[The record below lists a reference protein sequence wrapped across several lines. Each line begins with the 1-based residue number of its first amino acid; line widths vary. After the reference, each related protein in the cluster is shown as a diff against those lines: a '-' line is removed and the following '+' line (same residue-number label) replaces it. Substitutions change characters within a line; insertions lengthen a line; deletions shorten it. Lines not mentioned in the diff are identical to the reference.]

1 MAFGIDDA
9 IAAGLK
15 IIDKFIPDPELK
27 AKMQRELEVD
37 GKDLKLA
44 NLQADNVEAQ
54 EISKRWQADLA
65 SDSALAKNIRPAVL
79 IFLLAAYFFFALMSM
94 FGYETRGAYV
104 ELENVWGEVDDS
116 QSVMWTDVLANPVTS
131 IEVIDCFGS
140 NCIGEVAMAGVY
152 DIKYRYRPTSDWTPV
167 DDTQDTNWTKIA
179 A

>member
-27 AKMQRELEVD
+27 AKATLELENNK
-37 GKDLKLA
+37 KDLILA

-65 SDSALAKNIRPAVL
+65 SDSWLAKNIRPATL
-79 IFLLAAYFFFALMSM
+79 IFILLAYFFFALMSM

-104 ELENVWGEVDDS
+104 ELLGQWGIV
-116 QSVMWTDVLANPVTS
+116 VMTAY
-131 IEVIDCFGS
+131 FGGRS
-140 NCIGEVAMAGVY
+140 FEKVMQMR
-152 DIKYRYRPTSDWTPV
+152 DK
-167 DDTQDTNWTKIA
+167 TKVMDEA
-179 A
+179 LKDGKK

>member
-27 AKMQRELEVD
+27 AKMTQELENNK
-37 GKDLKLA
+37 KDMLIA

-65 SDSALAKNIRPAVL
+65 SDSTLSKNIRPAVL
-79 IFLLAAYFFFALMSM
+79 IFILLAYFFFALMSM

-104 ELENVWGEVDDS
+104 ELLGQWGIV
-116 QSVMWTDVLANPVTS
+116 VMTAY
-131 IEVIDCFGS
+131 FGGRS
-140 NCIGEVAMAGVY
+140 LEKVMDRRDKAKLMETE
-152 DIKYRYRPTSDWTPV
+152 IKGA
-167 DDTQDTNWTKIA
+167 K
-179 A
+179 

>member
-27 AKMQRELEVD
+27 AKMAQELENNK
-37 GKDLKLA
+37 KDMLIA

-65 SDSALAKNIRPAVL
+65 SDSTLAKNIRPAVL
-79 IFLLAAYFFFALMSM
+79 IFILLAYFFFALMSM

-104 ELENVWGEVDDS
+104 ELLGQWGIV
-116 QSVMWTDVLANPVTS
+116 VMTAY
-131 IEVIDCFGS
+131 FGGRS
-140 NCIGEVAMAGVY
+140 LEKVMERKDKMKLVETELKSA
-152 DIKYRYRPTSDWTPV
+152 K
-167 DDTQDTNWTKIA
+167 
-179 A
+179 

>member
-27 AKMQRELEVD
+27 AKMQRELEID

-65 SDSALAKNIRPAVL
+65 SDSALAKSIRPAVL

-104 ELENVWGEVDDS
+104 ELLGQWGMLVMTAYFGGRTMEKIMERRDAAKLKETEV
-116 QSVMWTDVLANPVTS
+116 
-131 IEVIDCFGS
+131 EHG
-140 NCIGEVAMAGVY
+140 
-152 DIKYRYRPTSDWTPV
+152 K
-167 DDTQDTNWTKIA
+167 
-179 A
+179 

>member
-27 AKMQRELEVD
+27 AKMAQEMENNR
-37 GKDLKLA
+37 KDMLLA

-65 SDSALAKNIRPAVL
+65 SDSTLAKNIRPAVL
-79 IFLLAAYFFFALMSM
+79 VFILLAYFFFALMSM

-104 ELENVWGEVDDS
+104 ELLGQWGIVVMTAYFGGRSMEKIMERKDKTKLMETEVKNES
-116 QSVMWTDVLANPVTS
+116 
-131 IEVIDCFGS
+131 
-140 NCIGEVAMAGVY
+140 
-152 DIKYRYRPTSDWTPV
+152 R
-167 DDTQDTNWTKIA
+167 
-179 A
+179 

>member
-27 AKMQRELEVD
+27 AKMTQELENNR
-37 GKDLKLA
+37 KDLVLA

-65 SDSALAKNIRPAVL
+65 SDSWLAKNIRPATL
-79 IFLLAAYFFFALMSM
+79 IFILLAYFFFALMSM

-104 ELENVWGEVDDS
+104 ELLGQWGIV
-116 QSVMWTDVLANPVTS
+116 VMTAY
-131 IEVIDCFGS
+131 FGGRS
-140 NCIGEVAMAGVY
+140 FEKVMQMRDKTKVMGEALKDA
-152 DIKYRYRPTSDWTPV
+152 K
-167 DDTQDTNWTKIA
+167 
-179 A
+179 

>member
-27 AKMQRELEVD
+27 AKMSQELENNR
-37 GKDLKLA
+37 KDLILA

-65 SDSALAKNIRPAVL
+65 SDSMLAKNIRPAVL
-79 IFLLAAYFFFALMSM
+79 IFILLAYFFFALMSM

-104 ELENVWGEVDDS
+104 ELLGQWGIV
-116 QSVMWTDVLANPVTS
+116 VMTAY
-131 IEVIDCFGS
+131 FGGRS
-140 NCIGEVAMAGVY
+140 LEKVMERK
-152 DIKYRYRPTSDWTPV
+152 DKTKLMETEIKGA
-167 DDTQDTNWTKIA
+167 K
-179 A
+179 

>member
-27 AKMQRELEVD
+27 AKMAQELD
-37 GKDLKLA
+37 SNKKDMLIA

-65 SDSALAKNIRPAVL
+65 SDSTLAKNIRPAVL
-79 IFLLAAYFFFALMSM
+79 IFILLAYFFFALMSM

-104 ELENVWGEVDDS
+104 ELLGQWGIV
-116 QSVMWTDVLANPVTS
+116 VMTAY
-131 IEVIDCFGS
+131 FGGRS
-140 NCIGEVAMAGVY
+140 MEKIMERKDQTKLMAAK
-152 DIKYRYRPTSDWTPV
+152 DEK
-167 DDTQDTNWTKIA
+167 
-179 A
+179 

>member
-27 AKMQRELEVD
+27 AKMAQELENNK
-37 GKDLKLA
+37 KDMLIA

-65 SDSALAKNIRPAVL
+65 SDSSLAKNIRPATL
-79 IFLLAAYFFFALMSM
+79 IFLLVAYFFFALMSM

-104 ELENVWGEVDDS
+104 ELLGQWGML
-116 QSVMWTDVLANPVTS
+116 VMTAY
-131 IEVIDCFGS
+131 FGGRS
-140 NCIGEVAMAGVY
+140 LEKIMDRKDKTKVMEEA
-152 DIKYRYRPTSDWTPV
+152 IKDA
-167 DDTQDTNWTKIA
+167 K
-179 A
+179 

>member
-27 AKMQRELEVD
+27 AKMAQEMENNR
-37 GKDLKLA
+37 KDMLLA

-79 IFLLAAYFFFALMSM
+79 IFILLAYFFFALMSM

-104 ELENVWGEVDDS
+104 ELLGQWGIV
-116 QSVMWTDVLANPVTS
+116 VMTAY
-131 IEVIDCFGS
+131 FGGRS
-140 NCIGEVAMAGVY
+140 LEKVMERKDKMKLVETE
-152 DIKYRYRPTSDWTPV
+152 IKGG
-167 DDTQDTNWTKIA
+167 K
-179 A
+179 

>member
-27 AKMQRELEVD
+27 AKMAQELESNK
-37 GKDLKLA
+37 KDMLIA

-65 SDSALAKNIRPAVL
+65 SDSTLAKNIRPAVL
-79 IFLLAAYFFFALMSM
+79 IFILLAYFFFALMSM

-104 ELENVWGEVDDS
+104 ELLGQWGIV
-116 QSVMWTDVLANPVTS
+116 VMTAY
-131 IEVIDCFGS
+131 FGGRS
-140 NCIGEVAMAGVY
+140 MEKIMERKDQTRLMAAK
-152 DIKYRYRPTSDWTPV
+152 DEK
-167 DDTQDTNWTKIA
+167 
-179 A
+179 

>member
-27 AKMQRELEVD
+27 AKMAQEMENNR
-37 GKDLKLA
+37 KDMLIA

-65 SDSALAKNIRPAVL
+65 SDSTLAKNIRPAVL
-79 IFLLAAYFFFALMSM
+79 IFILLAYFFFALMSM

-104 ELENVWGEVDDS
+104 ELLGQWGIV
-116 QSVMWTDVLANPVTS
+116 VMTAY
-131 IEVIDCFGS
+131 FGGRS
-140 NCIGEVAMAGVY
+140 LEKVMERKDKMKLVETE
-152 DIKYRYRPTSDWTPV
+152 IKGG
-167 DDTQDTNWTKIA
+167 K
-179 A
+179 

>member
-27 AKMQRELEVD
+27 AKMTQELENNR
-37 GKDLKLA
+37 KDLVLA

-65 SDSALAKNIRPAVL
+65 SDSWLAKNIRPATL
-79 IFLLAAYFFFALMSM
+79 IFILLAYFFFALMSM

-104 ELENVWGEVDDS
+104 ELLGQWGIV
-116 QSVMWTDVLANPVTS
+116 VMTAY
-131 IEVIDCFGS
+131 FGGRS
-140 NCIGEVAMAGVY
+140 FEKVMQMR
-152 DIKYRYRPTSDWTPV
+152 DK
-167 DDTQDTNWTKIA
+167 TKIA
-179 A
+179 ESQNAK

>member
-27 AKMQRELEVD
+27 AKATLELENNK
-37 GKDLKLA
+37 KDLILA

-65 SDSALAKNIRPAVL
+65 SDSMLAKNIRPAVL
-79 IFLLAAYFFFALMSM
+79 IFILLAYFFFALMSM

-104 ELENVWGEVDDS
+104 ELLGQWGIV
-116 QSVMWTDVLANPVTS
+116 VMTAY
-131 IEVIDCFGS
+131 FGGRS
-140 NCIGEVAMAGVY
+140 LEKVMERKDKMKLVETE
-152 DIKYRYRPTSDWTPV
+152 IKGA
-167 DDTQDTNWTKIA
+167 K
-179 A
+179 

>member
-27 AKMQRELEVD
+27 AKATLELENNK
-37 GKDLKLA
+37 KDLILA

-65 SDSALAKNIRPAVL
+65 SDSWLAKNIRPATL
-79 IFLLAAYFFFALMSM
+79 IFILLAYFFFALMSM

-104 ELENVWGEVDDS
+104 ELLGQWGIV
-116 QSVMWTDVLANPVTS
+116 VMTAY
-131 IEVIDCFGS
+131 FGGRS
-140 NCIGEVAMAGVY
+140 FEKVMQMR
-152 DIKYRYRPTSDWTPV
+152 DK
-167 DDTQDTNWTKIA
+167 TKIA
-179 A
+179 GEALKDVGK

>member
-27 AKMQRELEVD
+27 AKMAAELESNK
-37 GKDLKLA
+37 KDMLIA

-65 SDSALAKNIRPAVL
+65 SDSTLAKNIRPAVL
-79 IFLLAAYFFFALMSM
+79 IFILLAYFFFALMSM

-104 ELENVWGEVDDS
+104 ELLGQWGIV
-116 QSVMWTDVLANPVTS
+116 VMTAYFGGRSLEKVMERKDKMKLAETELKS
-131 IEVIDCFGS
+131 
-140 NCIGEVAMAGVY
+140 A
-152 DIKYRYRPTSDWTPV
+152 K
-167 DDTQDTNWTKIA
+167 
-179 A
+179 